1 MSEGEFGD
9 REHLFAVLDEFDTA
23 MLVTKEP
30 NGELRARPMAI
41 AGRKGDKVYFATDHH
56 SPKVD
61 ELEADPFVNVVCQ
74 SKRRFASLSGRA
86 RVTRDRALVDEMWS
100 EGWKVWFPNG
110 KEDPELVLLE
120 VDPDEGAYWDESGT
134 KGLRY
139 LFRAASA
146 YMTGNSPGAG
156 SDEAGKVRF

>member
-1 MSEGEFGD
+1 MGAGD
-9 REHLFAVLDEFDTA
+9 NAERDHLFAVLDEFDTA

-30 NGELRARPMAI
+30 NGELRGRPMAI
-41 AGRKGDKVYFATDHH
+41 AGRRGDTLYFATDQH

-61 ELEADPFVNVVCQ
+61 ELGADPLVAVVCQ
-74 SKRRFASLSGRA
+74 SKRRFLSLSGRA

-110 KEDPELVLLE
+110 KDDPELVLLE
-120 VDPDEGAYWDESGT
+120 FDPDEGAYWDESGT

-146 YMTGNSPGAG
+146 YVTGNAPGAG
-156 SDEAGKVRF
+156 ADEAGKVRF